1 MEYNKKVFK
10 IYTDYISRMEDEQV
24 QTNSRFTKTLH
35 KQIVAQFAARQ
46 GLLQKILSENH
57 EEK

>member
-1 MEYNKKVFK
+1 
-10 IYTDYISRMEDEQV
+10 MEDEQE
-24 QTNSRFTKTLH
+24 QTNGRFTKALH

-46 GLLQKILSENH
+46 GLMQQILSENH